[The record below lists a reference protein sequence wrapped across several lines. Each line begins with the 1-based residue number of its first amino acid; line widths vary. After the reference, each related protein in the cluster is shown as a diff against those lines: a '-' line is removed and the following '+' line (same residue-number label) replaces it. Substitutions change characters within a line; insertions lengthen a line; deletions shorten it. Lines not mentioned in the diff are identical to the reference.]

1 MLLRLLLVMLLLLI
15 RDGRL
20 LNLESDA
27 KLPARAAWLT
37 QGDIWWRLD
46 LFFDEMKR
54 DGSECRQ
61 YHKWYEFFEHQ
72 LKKTPL
78 AENNSLGSHVY
89 SPKGRVPNP
98 DAVQED
104 LASSVALARF
114 MFQASFTTRTDA
126 HREWFKTKLNNA
138 MTRVCEGIGAEP
150 LVTQVDEG
158 RVPWT
163 LHSTGLVSGFAA
175 WMMKGLSGNT
185 SRSLC
190 NLWEDMFK
198 ESKLSSSLRDESEGR
213 VPQDWEDVQT
223 NIYDIIAFATMAKHH
238 RAMQSSGSHGLAKT
252 VHEAF
257 MQMHGCLSETL
268 SVGLQFYVIGD
279 YMSQYDAGV
288 AVMPRKAF
296 LGKRVPLKTIVNIKK
311 HLEPDS
317 GGCKKWDLFATSPD
331 SQEPRRT
338 QRLAWFLGDLM
349 WSFI

>member
-185 SRSLC
+185 SPI
-190 NLWEDMFK
+190 F
-198 ESKLSSSLRDESEGR
+198 
-213 VPQDWEDVQT
+213 V
-223 NIYDIIAFATMAKHH
+223 
-238 RAMQSSGSHGLAKT
+238 
-252 VHEAF
+252 
-257 MQMHGCLSETL
+257 
-268 SVGLQFYVIGD
+268 
-279 YMSQYDAGV
+279 
-288 AVMPRKAF
+288 
-296 LGKRVPLKTIVNIKK
+296 
-311 HLEPDS
+311 
-317 GGCKKWDLFATSPD
+317 
-331 SQEPRRT
+331 
-338 QRLAWFLGDLM
+338 
-349 WSFI
+349 

>member
-89 SPKGRVPNP
+89 RPKGRVPNP

-126 HREWFKTKLNNA
+126 HREWFKRKLNNA

-268 SVGLQFYVIGD
+268 SVGLRFYVIGD
-279 YMSQYDAGV
+279 YMSNMTLV
-288 AVMPRKAF
+288 W
-296 LGKRVPLKTIVNIKK
+296 L
-311 HLEPDS
+311 
-317 GGCKKWDLFATSPD
+317 
-331 SQEPRRT
+331 
-338 QRLAWFLGDLM
+338 
-349 WSFI
+349 

>member
-104 LASSVALARF
+104 LASF
-114 MFQASFTTRTDA
+114 
-126 HREWFKTKLNNA
+126 
-138 MTRVCEGIGAEP
+138 CGPG
-150 LVTQVDEG
+150 
-158 RVPWT
+158 
-163 LHSTGLVSGFAA
+163 
-175 WMMKGLSGNT
+175 
-185 SRSLC
+185 
-190 NLWEDMFK
+190 
-198 ESKLSSSLRDESEGR
+198 
-213 VPQDWEDVQT
+213 
-223 NIYDIIAFATMAKHH
+223 
-238 RAMQSSGSHGLAKT
+238 T
-252 VHEAF
+252 VHVSSILHHEDRRP
-257 MQMHGCLSETL
+257 QRVVQNET
-268 SVGLQFYVIGD
+268 
-279 YMSQYDAGV
+279 
-288 AVMPRKAF
+288 
-296 LGKRVPLKTIVNIKK
+296 
-311 HLEPDS
+311 E
-317 GGCKKWDLFATSPD
+317 
-331 SQEPRRT
+331 
-338 QRLAWFLGDLM
+338 
-349 WSFI
+349 

>member
-27 KLPARAAWLT
+27 KLPARAAWFT

-89 SPKGRVPNP
+89 RPKGRVPNP

-126 HREWFKTKLNNA
+126 HREWFKRKLNNA

-238 RAMQSSGSHGLAKT
+238 RAMQSSRSHGLAKT

-288 AVMPRKAF
+288 AVMMPRKAF
-296 LGKRVPLKTIVNIKK
+296 LGKRVPLKTIVNIKSIWNLIQGAAK
-311 HLEPDS
+311 S
-317 GGCKKWDLFATSPD
+317 GTSLRQALILKNQDERSDLHGS
-331 SQEPRRT
+331 SV
-338 QRLAWFLGDLM
+338 
-349 WSFI
+349 I

>member
-1 MLLRLLLVMLLLLI
+1 MSKI
-15 RDGRL
+15 RFKYGVDLGIFGGDASETAVGHAAAIDSDGRL

-72 LKKTPL
+72 LKKTL
-78 AENNSLGSHVY
+78 WLRITAWVHMCTVQKAECQTLMLFRRIWHLLWPWHGSCFKHP
-89 SPKGRVPNP
+89 SPRGQTPT
-98 DAVQED
+98 E
-104 LASSVALARF
+104 SGS
-114 MFQASFTTRTDA
+114 
-126 HREWFKTKLNNA
+126 KTKLNNA

-213 VPQDWEDVQT
+213 APQDWEDVQT

-238 RAMQSSGSHGLAKT
+238 RAMQSSGVT
-252 VHEAF
+252 
-257 MQMHGCLSETL
+257 
-268 SVGLQFYVIGD
+268 D
-279 YMSQYDAGV
+279 W
-288 AVMPRKAF
+288 
-296 LGKRVPLKTIVNIKK
+296 
-311 HLEPDS
+311 PDS
-317 GGCKKWDLFATSPD
+317 P
-331 SQEPRRT
+331 
-338 QRLAWFLGDLM
+338 
-349 WSFI
+349 

>member
-1 MLLRLLLVMLLLLI
+1 
-15 RDGRL
+15 
-20 LNLESDA
+20 
-27 KLPARAAWLT
+27 
-37 QGDIWWRLD
+37 
-46 LFFDEMKR
+46 
-54 DGSECRQ
+54 
-61 YHKWYEFFEHQ
+61 
-72 LKKTPL
+72 
-78 AENNSLGSHVY
+78 
-89 SPKGRVPNP
+89 
-98 DAVQED
+98 
-104 LASSVALARF
+104 
-114 MFQASFTTRTDA
+114 
-126 HREWFKTKLNNA
+126 

-296 LGKRVPLKTIVNIKK
+296 LGKRVPLKTIVNIKSIWNLIQGAAK
-311 HLEPDS
+311 S
-317 GGCKKWDLFATSPD
+317 GTSLRQALILKNQDERSDLHGS
-331 SQEPRRT
+331 SV
-338 QRLAWFLGDLM
+338 
-349 WSFI
+349 I